1 MYRKSFVKKTISSL
15 TPKRFEKT
23 KDILNSENYIPFD
36 FVDAEKITRNILE
49 EKVSD
54 YFEKVELLAGGKKF
68 SYVIDNY
75 ADALNSIVRE
85 HVEQSSL
92 PLRNGSQP
100 DTRAK
105 KYYDKACNLKKNGL
119 ETFDDLLDYSR
130 IMFCLYMAI
139 INKKHGHI
147 SDFDYSSESLE
158 GSKILASL
166 RNEKTTNIMGTRKR
180 FDTKGA
186 YSTDR
191 CALIMIIIMYQYI
204 KSKEVGDDK

>member
-1 MYRKSFVKKTISSL
+1 MYRKSFVKKTILSL
-15 TPKRFEKT
+15 TPTRFERT
-23 KDILNSENYIPFD
+23 KDILNSDNYIPFD
-36 FVDAEKITRNILE
+36 FVDAETISRNILE

-68 SYVIDNY
+68 SYVIENY
-75 ADALNSIVRE
+75 ADALNSVVKE

-92 PLRNGSQP
+92 PLRNGNQP
-100 DTRAK
+100 DTRAE
-105 KYYDKACNLKKNGL
+105 KYYDKACALKKKGL
-119 ETFDDLLDYSR
+119 ESFDDLLDYSR
-130 IMFCLYMAI
+130 IMLCLYMAI

-147 SDFDYSSESLE
+147 SDFDYSSECLE
-158 GSKILASL
+158 GSRILASL
-166 RNEKTTNIMGTRKR
+166 RDEKSTNIMGTKQR

-191 CALIMIIIMYQYI
+191 CTFIMIIIMYQYI